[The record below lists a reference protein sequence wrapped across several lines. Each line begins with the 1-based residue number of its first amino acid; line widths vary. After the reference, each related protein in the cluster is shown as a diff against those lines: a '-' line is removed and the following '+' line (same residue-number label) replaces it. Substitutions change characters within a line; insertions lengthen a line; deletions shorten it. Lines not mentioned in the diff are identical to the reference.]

1 MARPKREDEP
11 LELDDRPAPK
21 LSKQVRVKHYK
32 VFTSAGRFIAG
43 QIAMIPE
50 AEADALIAK
59 GHAVAV

>member
-1 MARPKREDEP
+1 MARPKREDDALD
-11 LELDDRPAPK
+11 LEETPSPK

-43 QIAMIPE
+43 QLAVIPE
-50 AEADALIAK
+50 SEADELIAK